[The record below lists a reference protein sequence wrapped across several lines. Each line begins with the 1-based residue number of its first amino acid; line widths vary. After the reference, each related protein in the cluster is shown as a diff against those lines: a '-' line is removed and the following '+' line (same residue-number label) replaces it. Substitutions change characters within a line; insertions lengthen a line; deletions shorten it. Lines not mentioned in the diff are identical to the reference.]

1 MSEHVIRPDK
11 DSEGFY
17 TEPVTSNQ
25 NTILYTVRGREDFVD
40 QNGCFQIN
48 YQPVEEANKRI
59 MCELTPNQIKEL
71 SNEEYRECSIQRQ
84 MEREKHGD
92 IIYRD

>member
-1 MSEHVIRPDK
+1 MNKKYNE
-11 DSEGFY
+11 
-17 TEPVTSNQ
+17 
-25 NTILYTVRGREDFVD
+25 TIAKAMLEDFLRKKYNPIIIGFIVFM
-40 QNGCFQIN
+40 GALFGVFAMLMS
-48 YQPVEEANKRI
+48 QPVEEANKRI